1 MKHIVS
7 ALIGFFLLISAACFA
22 EVKYIFYFIGD
33 GMGPNEVLATEM
45 YLAELNG
52 KLGREKLCMTQFPAG
67 GMLSTYSASNGVTDS
82 SAAGTALACG
92 QKAKNHTLGLN
103 AAGDTLTSIA
113 EILHERGWAVGITT
127 SVSIDHATPAS
138 FYANTNNRN
147 DYYDIAVQLA
157 QSDFEFFGGSAI
169 KYPRD
174 RSRKAPSVYG
184 MLREK
189 GYTIAR
195 GYDDYQAKKGE
206 AKKIM
211 LVNYNE
217 AANDDARGGG
227 MLPYTLDRT
236 DQDITLDQITTA
248 AIDFLSQHDRFFR
261 MTEGGAID
269 WAGHADD
276 GRAVIEEV
284 RAFDKS
290 IQVAYNFY
298 LQHPDETLIVVT
310 ADHETG
316 GLIIGNGKYELN
328 LKVLQHQK
336 VSVGTLSDQI
346 TQLRKEKGKGLQWE
360 DVKQVLRTSL
370 GFYDKVELTSEED
383 KALQA
388 IFKKSAK
395 RNKAGDVKTLYKTL
409 GELANKAV
417 QILNDK
423 SILAWTSYSHSATPV
438 PLFAVG
444 VGAERFSGWH
454 DNTEVVP
461 LMLQLVE

>member
-1 MKHIVS
+1 MKHLTTAI
-7 ALIGFFLLISAACFA
+7 LGFFLLISTACCA

-52 KLGREKLCMTQFPAG
+52 KIGREKLCMTQFPAG

-92 QKAKNHTLGLN
+92 QKAKNSTLGIN

-138 FYANTNNRN
+138 FYANSNDRN
-147 DYYDIAVQLA
+147 DYYGVAVQLA

-174 RSRKAPSVYG
+174 RSKKAPSVYG

-217 AANDDARGGG
+217 AADDDARGSG
-227 MLPYTLDRT
+227 MLPYALESSE
-236 DQDITLDQITTA
+236 QDIKLDQITTA
-248 AIDFLSQHDRFFR
+248 AIDFLSQYDRFFL

-290 IQVAYNFY
+290 IQVAYDFY

-316 GLIIGNGKYELN
+316 GLVIGNGKYDLN
-328 LKVLQHQK
+328 LQVLQHQK
-336 VSVGTLSDQI
+336 VSVGTLSDRI
-346 TQLRKEKGKGLQWE
+346 SKLRKEKGEALTWDE
-360 DVKQVLRTSL
+360 VKALLRESL
-370 GFYDKVELTSEED
+370 GFYDKVEITPEED
-383 KALQA
+383 ATLQA
-388 IFKKSAK
+388 IFAK
-395 RNKAGDVKTLYKTL
+395 TMAGNTGDVKTLYKTL

-423 SILAWTSYSHSATPV
+423 SVLAWTSGSHSATPV

-454 DNTEVVP
+454 DNTEIVP